1 MLLAVLTKQRASLTN
16 VYKKGKSTG
25 DIALQK
31 KKYWGTEH
39 IT

>member
-1 MLLAVLTKQRASLTN
+1 MLLAVLTKQRATLTN

-25 DIALQK
+25 DIALQRK
-31 KKYWGTEH
+31 DWGTEH